1 MKYSILIVDD
11 EVEMCKSLSEILQT
25 HGYTV
30 TYTTNPLKVKSI
42 LQRDIID
49 LVIMDIKMPQLSGID
64 TLKAIK
70 KDKKNTDIIMIT
82 GYPSVDSAVRAMKYG
97 ALNFYTKPIKIPE
110 LLNEIN
116 QLAKSRT
123 KRDIYPESKFK
134 YKLVTINNEMLKI
147 IETIEKVAPTDAPVI
162 IQGESGT
169 GKELVANSLHYKS
182 RRANEP
188 FIKVNCAALPD
199 TILESE
205 LFGHEKGAF
214 TDAIKTHKGK
224 FELANGGT
232 IFLDEIGDMSLNTQ
246 AKILRVLQEKE
257 FERVGGSD
265 ILQTDIRVIAATNKD
280 INKLIKEGKFRE
292 DLYYRLSV
300 ITIDLPPLR
309 KRKDDILPLAKHFLR
324 IFNKQYSK
332 EIKDFTER
340 VENIFLNHNWPGNV
354 RELKNCIERAVIFC
368 ESNYI
373 TEKEL
378 PTQYQQ
384 IIEKNESFTLDKAY
398 DNISRDMILKALA
411 KSNGVKQKA
420 AEILNIH
427 RKTLYNKMKKLGIE

>member
-1 MKYSILIVDD
+1 MEYSILIVDD
-11 EVEMCKSLSEILQT
+11 EIEMCKSLSEILQT
-25 HGYTV
+25 HGYSV
-30 TYTTNPLKVKSI
+30 KYTTDPLKVRSI
-42 LQRDIID
+42 LQRKPTD
-49 LVIMDIKMPQLSGID
+49 LIIMDIKMPGRSGID
-64 TLKAIK
+64 TLKEIK
-70 KDKKNTDIIMIT
+70 KGKDKTDIIMIT
-82 GYPSVDSAVRAMKYG
+82 GYPSVDSAVKAMKYG

-110 LLNEIN
+110 LLSEIN
-116 QLAKSRT
+116 QLAKSRQ
-123 KRDIYPESKFK
+123 KRDASLNYNHK
-134 YKLVTINNEMLKI
+134 YKLVTINSEMLKI

-182 RRANEP
+182 KRHNKP

-257 FERVGGSD
+257 FERVGGSNT
-265 ILQTDIRVIAATNKD
+265 LQTDIRVIAATNKD
-280 INKLIKEGKFRE
+280 INKLISEGKFRE

-300 ITIDLPPLR
+300 ITIELPSLR
-309 KRKDDILPLAKHFLR
+309 DRKDDILPLAKHFLK
-324 IFNKQYSK
+324 IFSTQYSK
-332 EIKDFTER
+332 EIRGFSDK
-340 VENIFLNHNWPGNV
+340 VENILLNHNWPGNV

-368 ESNYI
+368 ETDYI
-373 TEKEL
+373 TENEL
-378 PTQYQQ
+378 PSQYRG

>member
-1 MKYSILIVDD
+1 MDYSILIVDD
-11 EVEMCKSLSEILQT
+11 EIEMCKSLSEILQT

-30 TYTTNPLKVKSI
+30 NYTTNPLKIKSI
-42 LQRDIID
+42 LRERLID
-49 LVIMDIKMPQLSGID
+49 LIIMDIKMPQRGGID
-64 TLKAIK
+64 TLKEVK
-70 KDKKNTDIIMIT
+70 KGKKNTDVIMIT
-82 GYPSVDSAVRAMKYG
+82 GYPSVDSAVKAMKYG
-97 ALNFYTKPIKIPE
+97 ALNFYTKPIKISAF
-110 LLNEIN
+110 LNEIA
-116 QLAKSRT
+116 QLAKNREN
-123 KRDIYPESKFK
+123 RDSHIGKEQKH
-134 YKLVTINNEMLKI
+134 KLVTINNEMFKI
-147 IETIEKVAPTDAPVI
+147 IETIDKVAPTDAPVI

-169 GKELVANSLHYKS
+169 GKELIANSLHYKS
-182 RRANEP
+182 RRAGEP

-214 TDAIKTHKGK
+214 TDAIKTHRGK
-224 FELANGGT
+224 FELANRGT

-257 FERVGGSD
+257 FERVGGSNT
-265 ILQTDIRVIAATNKD
+265 LQTDIRVIAATNKD
-280 INKLIKEGKFRE
+280 INKLIREGKFRE

-309 KRKDDILPLAKHFLR
+309 KRKDDILPLAKHFLQ
-324 IFNKQYSK
+324 IFNNQYNK
-332 EIKDFTER
+332 EIKGFTDR

-368 ESNYI
+368 ENQYI
-373 TEKEL
+373 TENEL
-378 PTQYQQ
+378 PAQYRQ
-384 IIEKNESFTLDKAY
+384 IIEKSNLFTLDEAY

-427 RKTLYNKMKKLGIE
+427 RKTLYNKMKKLGLE